1 MKRQA
6 LQSRDDASSVTTIT
20 DWLARFHLDAPL
32 LAGILLVCVLGLFVL
47 YSASDRNLLVVYNQI
62 ERIGLGLIV
71 MLLVAQ
77 IPPEWFKTIALWLY
91 GFGAVLLG
99 ITLIRGEISQGAQ
112 RWIDLGVV
120 GFQPSEIMKTAVP
133 MVLAA
138 FLHQRMIPPRWREL
152 LVAFLLIL
160 VPLGLIIEQPDLGT
174 ALLVG
179 CAGATVI
186 YLAGLRWRVILGLLV
201 ILLAL
206 APLVWLR
213 MHDYQRDR
221 VLTFLNPSRD
231 PLGAGYH
238 ITQSKIAIGSGGL
251 FGKGWLNGT
260 QAQLDFLPESTT
272 DFIFAVYAE
281 EAGLLGCI
289 FLLLLYGFVVLRG
302 LWIST
307 RGQDSFQRLL
317 AGSLSLTFSVY
328 VIVNVGMVVGVLPVV
343 GVPLPLISYG
353 GSSMVTLLAAIGM
366 LMSIQTHRKLLS
378 S

>member
-1 MKRQA
+1 MNLQA
-6 LQSRDDASSVTTIT
+6 QDETSSVTTFT
-20 DWLARFHLDAPL
+20 EWLARFHVDAPL
-32 LAGILLVCVLGLFVL
+32 LVGVLLLCSLGLFVL
-47 YSASDRNLLVVYNQI
+47 YSASGQNMGLVYNQMD
-62 ERIGLGLIV
+62 RIGIGLVV
-71 MLLVAQ
+71 MLMIAQ
-77 IPPEWFKTIALWLY
+77 VPPEWLKEAAPWLY
-91 GFGAVLLG
+91 GIGTLLLG
-99 ITLIRGEISQGAQ
+99 VTLILGDISQGAQ
-112 RWIDLGVV
+112 RWIDLGFFS
-120 GFQPSEIMKTAVP
+120 FQPSEIMKTAMP
-133 MVLAA
+133 MALAA
-138 FLHQRMIPPRWREL
+138 FLYHRPIPPRWRE
-152 LVAFLLIL
+152 VAAAFVLML
-160 VPLGLIIEQPDLGT
+160 VPLALIVEQPDLGT

-179 CAGATVI
+179 CAGAFVV
-186 YLAGLRWRVILGLLV
+186 YLSGLRWRVIIGLLIV
-201 ILLAL
+201 LLAL

-281 EAGLLGCI
+281 EAGLLGAV
-289 FLLLLYGFVVLRG
+289 FLLMLYAFIILRG
-302 LWIST
+302 MWIST

-328 VIVNVGMVVGVLPVV
+328 VIVNIGMVIGVLPVV

-353 GSSMVTLLAAIGM
+353 GTSMVTLLATVGM